1 MKKRFLIS
9 GTFMLLLFSTAIGF
23 RAFTADS
30 DVVREAQDRAA
41 IERLMWNYARALD
54 SYDAEAYAGKFT
66 VDGQFVAGG
75 NPTKGRDALKKM
87 ITDLKSRSEDN
98 EKKTGAKPAPMYHMT
113 ANSYLEFV
121 DKDHARLQ
129 AYWLTSF
136 GAVGQTTPARVAAVG
151 REVDELVK
159 VNGQWLI
166 KVRDVSPKE

>member
-1 MKKRFLIS
+1 MGKRLWLS
-9 GTFMLLLFSTAIGF
+9 VTFMLVLFASAFGF

-30 DVVREAQDRAA
+30 DIVREAQDRAA

-54 SYDAEAYAGKFT
+54 SYDAEAYAAKFT
-66 VDGQFVAGG
+66 VDGQFVAG
-75 NPTKGRDALKKM
+75 NPTKGREALKKM
-87 ITDLKSRSEDN
+87 ISDLKSRSEEN
-98 EKKTGAKPAPMYHMT
+98 EKKTGIKPAPMYHMT

-166 KVRDVSPKE
+166 KVRDVTPKE